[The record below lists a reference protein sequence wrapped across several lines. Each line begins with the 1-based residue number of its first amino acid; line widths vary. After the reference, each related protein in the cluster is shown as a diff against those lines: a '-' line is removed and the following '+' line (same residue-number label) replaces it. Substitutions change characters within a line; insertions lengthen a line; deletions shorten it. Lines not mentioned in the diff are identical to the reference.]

1 MTTLPVISSAFTPAA
16 TTDTTNSASSN
27 TSTNAS
33 TSVSTN
39 TAANQSAN
47 TAPTVKNSAN
57 TTASTTDTT
66 NSSDIQQGFAA
77 LLASQVSNQSTL
89 DVSKTLAKLSS
100 QIVAKGQTVNKDTLT
115 QAISAGENDGSLQLD
130 DAQMSQLMN
139 AVNKLSPTTNQ
150 AVQATTNALT
160 TTLLSDKT
168 DSKDDKAGDATTLP
182 VQALFA
188 MLAAQPTQTA
198 ATATSKTQLT
208 DSTQLSNQ
216 AATSLGLSTTTAN
229 LLSKVDQ
236 STSTTTSAVT
246 GGKTDT
252 LKAKSSSD
260 TSTTPPAVDSTGAA
274 LATSQITLP
283 GNTAGNTQDNA
294 QSSKDGSAALQALAQ
309 SQSAA
314 SAVSSPVTQSLPTAS
329 TTVTAPAVSALN
341 AQLGSPEWQQALGQQ
356 VMMLSNKGTQTAE
369 LRLHPQD
376 LGSIQISLKIED
388 NQAQIHFVSGHSQV
402 RAAIESAMPELRTA
416 LADNGISLGQSSV
429 GSDASQWQQ
438 ANQQAGQQSSS
449 NQGSSASWAAFNS
462 GSSVG
467 SALPVPASIQS
478 LASGNS
484 AVDIFA

>member
-1 MTTLPVISSAFTPAA
+1 MTTLPVITAAFTPAA
-16 TTDTTNSASSN
+16 TTTSTASS
-27 TSTNAS
+27 AG
-33 TSVSTN
+33 
-39 TAANQSAN
+39 SAN
-47 TAPTVKNSAN
+47 SNTTASATATANSSTTVKSSTDN
-57 TTASTTDTT
+57 TASTTDTSN
-66 NSSDIQQGFAA
+66 NSDSPQGFAA
-77 LLASQVSNQSTL
+77 LLASQVNPQSSL
-89 DVSKTLAKLSS
+89 DTGKTLAKLSS
-100 QIVAKGQTVNKDTLT
+100 QILAKGQVVNKTTLT
-115 QAISAGENDGSLQLD
+115 QAIAAGQSDGTLQLD
-130 DAQMSQLMN
+130 DAQMSQLVS
-139 AVNKLSPTTNQ
+139 AVNKLSAGTQSNPVLDST
-150 AVQATTNALT
+150 ALKT
-160 TTLLSDKT
+160 SLLTDKT
-168 DSKDDKAGDATTLP
+168 DSKDDKASDATTLP

-188 MLAAQPTQTA
+188 MLAAQPAQTTA
-198 ATATSKTQLT
+198 ATASASSTQLT
-208 DSTQLSNQ
+208 DAAELSNK
-216 AATSLGLSTTTAN
+216 AATTAVGLSTTAASVLSAN
-229 LLSKVDQ
+229 DKTTGV
-236 STSTTTSAVT
+236 TTSAVSDS
-246 GGKTDT
+246 KTDT
-252 LKAKSSSD
+252 AKPKATTTYSAQTLD
-260 TSTTPPAVDSTGAA
+260 TTSAA
-274 LATSQITLP
+274 LAASQVSA
-283 GNTAGNTQDNA
+283 AGTNSGATQDNA